1 MEVQEYKIDTEF
13 IKLQQVIKAANLVS
27 QGSDAKELIL
37 SGEVKLNGEVVLQRG
52 KKVHSGDTVEVNG
65 FGTIKVL

>member
-37 SGEVKLNGEVVLQRG
+37 SGEVKLNN
-52 KKVHSGDTVEVNG
+52 KG
-65 FGTIKVL
+65 FITRVFMAFCLIKFKCYRRNFLIK

>member
-65 FGTIKVL
+65 LGTIKVL